1 MNFGIEIAL
10 SRLAAREGWRK
21 EYVKLAGATHVLKEE
36 KRGVAKGLLD
46 RFRMYGDMI
55 KWLFK
60 RV

>member
-1 MNFGIEIAL
+1 
-10 SRLAAREGWRK
+10 LAAREGWRK
-21 EYVKLAGATHVLKEE
+21 EYVKLAGVTHVLKEE
-36 KRGVAKGLLD
+36 KRGLAKGLLD

>member
-1 MNFGIEIAL
+1 
-10 SRLAAREGWRK
+10 LAAREGWRK
-21 EYVKLAGATHVLKEE
+21 EYVKLAGVTHVLKEE
-36 KRGVAKGLLD
+36 KRGLGKGLLD